1 MTYLDARIDPR
12 TFSIVASLLRMSIA
26 SATQHLD
33 LKEHDKFY
41 ERLKV
46 QLAHWQQEGLE
57 LPAEW
62 RLDHGESISA
72 QRMLH
77 VLEVFL
83 APLPPDYLVE
93 VGLSD
98 S

>member
-1 MTYLDARIDPR
+1 MAHSDTRIDPR

-41 ERLKV
+41 GSLKV

-57 LPAEW
+57 LPEEW
-62 RLDHGESISA
+62 RLDHVESASA

-77 VLEVFL
+77 VLEIFL
-83 APLPPDYLVE
+83 APLPPDYLVD
-93 VGLSD
+93 GLSD
-98 S
+98 P